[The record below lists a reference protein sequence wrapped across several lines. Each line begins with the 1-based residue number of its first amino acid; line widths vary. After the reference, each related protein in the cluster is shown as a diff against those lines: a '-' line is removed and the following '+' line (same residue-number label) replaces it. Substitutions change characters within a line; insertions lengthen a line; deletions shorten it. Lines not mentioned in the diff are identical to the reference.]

1 MLRLL
6 TIKKEERGCQQ
17 IFDIGCRLYHIPIAD
32 HDEPAAVDRFY
43 QPEYVGV
50 SRIFRDENDRWAYH
64 HVTHLRRMRNVVPI
78 QIFEGMTPFPVSGE
92 RARLG
97 GFGEVH

>member
-32 HDEPAAVDRFY
+32 HDETAAVDRFY

-50 SRIFRDENDRWAYH
+50 PRLFRAEQDRWADH
-64 HVTHLRRMRNVVPI
+64 HETRLRRTSHVVPHT
-78 QIFEGMTPFPVSGE
+78 IFAGKSRYLRLEPCRE
-92 RARLG
+92 RGRQS
-97 GFGEVH
+97 V